1 MPKRSVPPK
10 IAKEDSLPKVRDA
23 IRQIRQDGWSLVRT
37 KGSHRQYRHSDKP
50 GTVTIPGKLGDEL
63 TKGTW
68 SSIMKQAAV
77 K

>member
-1 MPKRSVPPK
+1 M
-10 IAKEDSLPKVRDA
+10 PKVRDA
-23 IRQIRQDGWSLVRT
+23 IRRIRQDGWSLVRT

-50 GTVTIPGKLGDEL
+50 GTVTIAGKLGDDL

-68 SSIMKQAAV
+68 SSIMKQAGV